1 MSRSSLQKQ
10 DIPNITDGRTGNNF
24 KALLLQKIRVEK
36 YINKMRCQ
44 LMHKVCKTKTLE
56 NKNRLKFYN
65 VSFKLL
71 LVTAQ
76 LLYNNSN
83 LCMSHLKLHYF
94 ILKLHNSYLIHRTDS
109 FLRIVKCEVL
119 RITPVSLAPRGQ
131 MPKPI
136 KFVIIL
142 RSIAV
147 ECCL

>member
-1 MSRSSLQKQ
+1 MSRPSLQKQ
-10 DIPNITDGRTGNNF
+10 DIPSITDRRTDTNF

-83 LCMSHLKLHYF
+83 LCMSHLKLQ
-94 ILKLHNSYLIHRTDS
+94 LHNSYLIHRTDS
-109 FLRIVKCEVL
+109 FLRIVKCEVI
-119 RITPVSLAPRGQ
+119 RITPVLLAPRGQ
-131 MPKPI
+131 MQKPI